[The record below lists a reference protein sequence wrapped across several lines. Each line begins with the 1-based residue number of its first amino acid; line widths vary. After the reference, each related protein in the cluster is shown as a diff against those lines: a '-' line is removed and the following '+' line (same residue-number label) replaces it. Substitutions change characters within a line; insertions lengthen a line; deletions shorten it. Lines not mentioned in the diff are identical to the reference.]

1 VSQLLGPVLLGE
13 HHVLDGFDCGD
24 EALDAW
30 LAGKALRN
38 QVEGSSR
45 TWVVTVDDRVV
56 AFYASSTAVLLR
68 VHATKRAARNQPD
81 PLPALLLGR
90 LAVDEHWQGRGLG
103 AALLK
108 HFILKAI
115 EVAQVTGVRVL
126 LVHAKTPEAA
136 RFYTRYGFEPS
147 PVDALTLLLLVKDI
161 HT

>member
-1 VSQLLGPVLLGE
+1 MSQLLGPVLLGE

-68 VHATKRAARNQPD
+68 VHATKRAARNQ
-81 PLPALLLGR
+81 
-90 LAVDEHWQGRGLG
+90 
-103 AALLK
+103 
-108 HFILKAI
+108 
-115 EVAQVTGVRVL
+115 VAPCR
-126 LVHAKTPEAA
+126 A
-136 RFYTRYGFEPS
+136 
-147 PVDALTLLLLVKDI
+147 
-161 HT
+161 